1 MPIKTQDV
9 AGDGLYGYLA
19 QPQAGGKGAVLI
31 VPTIFGINA
40 FVRGFADSLA
50 QAGLTAAGC
59 DLYAGAP
66 LPASHEE
73 ALKRAG
79 KLNDQIIDDVE
90 SRWLD
95 RLQKGSAA
103 LGIVGFCLGGRCSL
117 IRAAQDRRIKACA
130 AAYPSIDSPM
140 RPNQS
145 HDAVKLAA
153 DIACPVHVCQPG
165 IDHVAS
171 PQTYQAL
178 RDALL
183 GRSAPTVIQY
193 YPEAEHGFMHR
204 DAPAANAA
212 ATAIARPQVI
222 AFLAGCLN

>member
-19 QPQAGGKGAVLI
+19 QPETAGKGAVLI

-59 DLYAGAP
+59 DLYSGAP
-66 LPASHEE
+66 LPANYEE
-73 ALKRAG
+73 ALARAG
-79 KLNDQIIDDVE
+79 KLDDRIIDDVE

-95 RLQKGSAA
+95 RLQKSNSA
-103 LGIVGFCLGGRCSL
+103 LGIVGFCLGGRSCL
-117 IRAAQDRRIKACA
+117 IRTAQDRRLKACA
-130 AAYPSIDSPM
+130 AVYPSIDSPM

-153 DIACPVHVCQPG
+153 DIVCPVQVCQPG

-178 RDALL
+178 RDTLL
-183 GRSAPTVIQY
+183 GRKAPTVIQY
-193 YPEAEHGFMHR
+193 YP
-204 DAPAANAA
+204 
-212 ATAIARPQVI
+212 
-222 AFLAGCLN
+222 